1 MGVIMVGENAAAKLI
16 ESNRIAARF
25 IADAC
30 MSFKKKK
37 AWKAFRKQRLNF
49 TGGSLHSFMKLSFI

>member
-37 AWKAFRKQRLNF
+37 AWKA
-49 TGGSLHSFMKLSFI
+49 